1 MTFDAMTGITLE
13 HPRTS
18 VVKLGAP
25 RHGPDYALLATVT
38 ALAIFGIVM
47 VYSASYVIAYDA
59 RGDANYFFVRQV
71 FWAVLGGTLLLVV
84 DRVPYSWWARW
95 ATPGLLAGIVSLLL
109 VQFTSLGVEFG
120 GARRWLSLGPLPP
133 VQPSDFVKLGVV
145 LFLSTYL
152 ARHRERIREPR
163 YGLLPF
169 VTVMLVVGGLAVA
182 ERDLGT
188 AIIILVIAA
197 AIFLAAGADLVQ
209 LGAVA
214 LAGGSFAVVMTL
226 TESYRWQRVITFL
239 DPLQDMQGAGYHVA
253 HALLALAS
261 GGLTGQGLG
270 ASREK
275 YLYLPNAHS
284 DSIFAVIGEELG
296 LVGCLLVIA
305 AFGFLVYRGYRI
317 ASRAPDA
324 LGFLLATG
332 VTTWIAFQAFVHVAG
347 ITSVLPLTGV
357 PLPFISSGGSSLVAC
372 LFGIG
377 LLSNISRHRVDVV
390 ETGMMKDEGG
400 RMKDDGRRMKG
411 VR

>member
-1 MTFDAMTGITLE
+1 MTSMTLE
-13 HPRTS
+13 RPTASATRL
-18 VVKLGAP
+18 VAL
-25 RHGPDYALLATVT
+25 RRNPDYALLATVA
-38 ALAIFGIVM
+38 ALVVFGIVM

-71 FWAVLGGTLLLVV
+71 FWAALGLGVMLVG
-84 DRVPYSWWARW
+84 DRIPYRWWARL
-95 ATPGLLAGIVSLLL
+95 AMPGLIVAVVLLVL
-109 VQFTSLGVEFG
+109 VQFTPLGVEFG
-120 GARRWLSLGPLPP
+120 GARRWLALGPLPP
-133 VQPSDFVKLGVV
+133 VQPSDFVKLAVV
-145 LFLSTYL
+145 LFLATHL
-152 ARHRERIREPR
+152 ARHQERVRESR

-169 VTVMLVVGGLAVA
+169 AAVMIVVGGLAVA

-188 AIIILVIAA
+188 AVIILVIAT
-197 AIFLAAGADLVQ
+197 AIFLAAGADLWQ

-214 LAGGSFAVVMTL
+214 LAGLSFAAVMVL
-226 TESYRWQRVITFL
+226 AEPYRWQRVLAFL
-239 DPLQDMQGAGYHVA
+239 DPFQDMQGTGYHMT
-253 HALLALAS
+253 HTLLALGS

-284 DSIFAVIGEELG
+284 DSIFAVVGEELG

-305 AFGFLVYRGYRI
+305 AFGFLVYRGYRL
-317 ASRAPDA
+317 ASRAPDT

-347 ITSVLPLTGV
+347 TTNVLPLTGV

-377 LLSNISRHRVDVV
+377 LLLNISRHRVEVMDNPVSPAAPAS
-390 ETGMMKDEGG
+390 
-400 RMKDDGRRMKG
+400 RRERRAG
-411 VR
+411 